1 MGLSAAPAAARVD
14 LGAQHIAS
22 PTELWVIGV
31 DRHNVAAL
39 TDRFALRARR
49 ARVNALVI
57 DWRGLTRRQSKRVQR
72 LVKRFGFR
80 AIVLPHATTM
90 SSSCAAGRQTDSTAL
105 CTLRAGSLSSAR
117 RLASSPNVDLV
128 VVRLKHL
135 PSTAS
140 VKAIGD
146 VHATVLVLVEIG
158 RRRSL
163 NRNAWQ
169 KVIREAAGERSFVL
183 GVVPVASD
191 RVRALDAYVGLLGK
205 TPTPP
210 SEPDGLVL
218 ASASRNSLRVQWTRV
233 SSVSKYG
240 VYRDSG
246 LVKSVNTNSATL
258 SGLACGT
265 SYLVEV
271 DAADKAG
278 RRSAKASL
286 SARTTACADASPPTS
301 PSALAVSAATDS
313 SLTLSWSG
321 SLDDV
326 GVIGYGVYK
335 GLVSAGSTPWTSY
348 TLTGLAC
355 GTSYTLAVDAFD
367 AAGNRSGKATQSAST
382 SACVDT
388 SPPTKPA
395 GLAAIQVTQTSVKL
409 TWSAS
414 SDNVGVTGYGRYEN
428 GSLVSSGT
436 ETSYTFSALACGTSY
451 TLAVDAHDAVGNDS
465 VQAWI
470 NASTSACSPPPPSAS
485 TTTST
490 STTSTAS
497 TTSTT
502 STSAALGRKRQPLG
516 GRKRR
521 QLPAQPKRRCLQ
533 RCPGLRELRGRLQR
547 CLLGRYGRG
556 HGHARL
562 PVLRR
567 RLRRRAGRRAQNA
580 DLPW

>member
-1 MGLSAAPAAARVD
+1 MWGAAPRRCRYRLLVLVAFLVGLSAAPAAARVD
-14 LGAQHIAS
+14 LGAQHVAS

-57 DWRGLTRRQSKRVQR
+57 DRRGLTRRQSTRVQR

-80 AIVLPHATTM
+80 AIVLPRATTM

-205 TPTPP
+205 TATPP

-233 SSVSKYG
+233 NSVSKYG

-246 LVKSVNTNSATL
+246 LVKSVSTNSATL

-265 SYLVEV
+265 GYLVR
-271 DAADKAG
+271 G
-278 RRSAKASL
+278 RCRGQG
-286 SARTTACADASPPTS
+286 RQ
-301 PSALAVSAATDS
+301 AL
-313 SLTLSWSG
+313 G
-321 SLDDV
+321 E
-326 GVIGYGVYK
+326 GV
-335 GLVSAGSTPWTSY
+335 
-348 TLTGLAC
+348 
-355 GTSYTLAVDAFD
+355 
-367 AAGNRSGKATQSAST
+367 
-382 SACVDT
+382 
-388 SPPTKPA
+388 PA
-395 GLAAIQVTQTSVKL
+395 G
-409 TWSAS
+409 
-414 SDNVGVTGYGRYEN
+414 EN
-428 GSLVSSGT
+428 
-436 ETSYTFSALACGTSY
+436 
-451 TLAVDAHDAVGNDS
+451 D
-465 VQAWI
+465 
-470 NASTSACSPPPPSAS
+470 
-485 TTTST
+485 
-490 STTSTAS
+490 
-497 TTSTT
+497 
-502 STSAALGRKRQPLG
+502 R
-516 GRKRR
+516 
-521 QLPAQPKRRCLQ
+521 
-533 RCPGLRELRGRLQR
+533 LRGRVPADEPLGACGFGRNRFVAHALLERVARRRRRHRIRGLQG
-547 CLLGRYGRG
+547 LGIRG
-556 HGHARL
+556 LDAMDVVHLDRARL
-562 PVLRR
+562 RDELHACGG
-567 RLRRRAGRRAQNA
+567 RL
-580 DLPW
+580 